1 MGNVT
6 NKIAGL
12 DLAKIIDDAWVSAGG
27 TSDLGGQPNATLL
40 SVTPGSGTDADPNEL
55 TPTGTSHTARGF
67 IDDYDDNKIDGTII
81 RKADRMVFLFGASI
95 TPSVAPKTNDRITI
109 EGDTYSVERVARDP
123 AGASYV
129 LQVR

>member
-6 NKIAGL
+6 NDMFGL
-12 DLAKIIDDAWVSAGG
+12 DLAKIIDDAFVSAGG
-27 TSDLGGQPNATLL
+27 TGDVGAVLL

-95 TPSVAPKTNDRITI
+95 TPSIAPKTNDRVTI

-123 AGASYV
+123 AGAGYT